1 MVYLTNKEAN
11 KIIKELS
18 NSHNKEIKE
27 IIKKLKSSEKRKI
40 YVTDTIAIKKLLQKA
55 FDEKRK
61 VKIRYYSPHSDEFTT
76 REIDIYQINANSI
89 VTYCHLRDDERV
101 FAIERI
107 RSAAI
112 LDEKYSIPKDWNP
125 ENIIL

>member
-89 VTYCHLRDDERV
+89 VTYCYLRDDERV